1 MEKQD
6 LIKELSIYGKV
17 EILEV
22 SNEQVEVKITDGFTG
37 KYEPT
42 MRVGEI
48 VLNAYPKF
56 KNVKKAQT
64 DIGLCHYIFH

>member
-48 VLNAYPKF
+48 LLNAYPKF
-56 KNVKKAQT
+56 KNVKKAQA
-64 DIGLCHYIFH
+64 DVGLCHYIFH